1 MDKIGKFEIVKILGK
16 GGMGV
21 VYKGRDPFIE
31 RDVAIKVILERA
43 LGLPEIK
50 ERFYREARSA
60 GKLSHENITVVYEV
74 GEVDGNPYIVMEYLE
89 GEELKKIITNKR
101 DIPLQKKISYAIQIC
116 KGLHYAHSKKIVHR
130 DIKPDNIQILKD
142 GKAKIMDFG
151 IAKPEASTLTRTGI
165 MVGTLA
171 YMSPEQ
177 IKGTKIDNRSDIFS
191 FGVLFY
197 ELLTYKRPFVGDST
211 TIMYKIVHDE
221 PEKMEL
227 QEDDLGNLL
236 QEILMKCL
244 QKNRDDRY
252 RNCAEIVEDLEKL
265 ISFKGIQ
272 QSIVELLDQ
281 GKTLCQQRRPEA
293 VEKFDEILN
302 LDPEHKEAKRL
313 KEECLENIDDVKT
326 VLLNRPKIK
335 PAKVAVKKVVAK
347 PQTPPRKRSR
357 KGVYVFMVLL
367 LLAAGSFVF
376 REQLKDFIEQAAG
389 GKTKIAAKASVSLET
404 VKQEMIR
411 AKSLAGQSQAS
422 INALEVFRVAVN
434 FEDRAIKAEKA
445 GNFPEAQSLFAQA
458 GVKYAEAAKAAAKK
472 LDLASFE
479 RSATQA
485 RQSALRA
492 EKKAL
497 RNGAKDMA
505 SYKKAKNF
513 LASAGKEFRQGKYEL
528 AGSVFASAE
537 SFFNRAIKE
546 AADLRRKKMSNQ
558 QLISEVNDAKEET
571 TQAKS
576 EADRKNAKS
585 LAREAYDFASGKE
598 SEGKN
603 HLNKKRYSRA
613 IGSFQDATLG
623 YRTAF
628 REKDA
633 ADKAQK
639 LFQKSDYAQSL
650 KELQA
655 VFVST
660 PYNGENKKARKLYTD
675 IQRAQFNFSQKIE
688 DAKSASNREDLTAA
702 LAFLNALPARD
713 KEMFEVRN
721 LKKTIIAKDQTPPV
735 IQHTAD
741 KDYDPQEPIRI
752 SATVQDNLE
761 INLVTLYYVKKG
773 TKTYSRGR
781 MQTKGRGS
789 YDFMIPQEYHKG
801 KEIKYYFAAL
811 DANSNKKN
819 LATQKKPYK
828 IKSKSKKANI
838 PQIP

>member
-244 QKNRDDRY
+244 EKNRDDRY

-293 VEKFDEILN
+293 VEKFDEILK
-302 LDPEHKEAKRL
+302 LDPEHAEAKRL
-313 KEECLENIDDVKT
+313 KEECLKNIDNVKT
-326 VLLNRPKIK
+326 ILLDRPKIK

-347 PQTPPRKRSR
+347 SKAPPRKRSR

-389 GKTKIAAKASVSLET
+389 GKTKIAAKASASLET

-434 FEDRAIKAEKA
+434 FENRAIKAEKA
-445 GNFPEAQSLFAQA
+445 GNFPEAQSLFARA
-458 GVKYAEAAKAAAKK
+458 GVKYVEAAKAAAKK
-472 LDLASFE
+472 LDLASFK

-485 RQSALRA
+485 RQSVLSA

-497 RNGAKDMA
+497 KDGAKDMA
-505 SYKKAKNF
+505 SYKKAKIF
-513 LASAGKEFRQGKYEL
+513 LASAGNEFKQGKYEL
-528 AGSVFASAE
+528 AGSAFASAE

-546 AADLRRKKMSNQ
+546 AADLRRKKMSNR

-603 HLNKKRYSRA
+603 HL
-613 IGSFQDATLG
+613 
-623 YRTAF
+623 
-628 REKDA
+628 
-633 ADKAQK
+633 
-639 LFQKSDYAQSL
+639 
-650 KELQA
+650 
-655 VFVST
+655 
-660 PYNGENKKARKLYTD
+660 
-675 IQRAQFNFSQKIE
+675 
-688 DAKSASNREDLTAA
+688 
-702 LAFLNALPARD
+702 
-713 KEMFEVRN
+713 
-721 LKKTIIAKDQTPPV
+721 
-735 IQHTAD
+735 
-741 KDYDPQEPIRI
+741 
-752 SATVQDNLE
+752 
-761 INLVTLYYVKKG
+761 
-773 TKTYSRGR
+773 
-781 MQTKGRGS
+781 
-789 YDFMIPQEYHKG
+789 
-801 KEIKYYFAAL
+801 
-811 DANSNKKN
+811 
-819 LATQKKPYK
+819 
-828 IKSKSKKANI
+828 
-838 PQIP
+838 